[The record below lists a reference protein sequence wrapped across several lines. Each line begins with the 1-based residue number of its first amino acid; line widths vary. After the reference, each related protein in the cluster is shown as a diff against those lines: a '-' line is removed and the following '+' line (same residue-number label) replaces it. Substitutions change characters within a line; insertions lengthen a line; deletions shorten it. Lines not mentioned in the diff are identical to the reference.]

1 MTVHTGSPN
10 NEVPSNPST
19 APVLDLNQFRL
30 PQTFADMIGVKKELL
45 KIPVRKP
52 YRQEFIRVHPDP
64 AYQLQTSLL
73 ELKEE
78 SEFYLVGPDA
88 LEACANEVV
97 PVVLYL
103 TMTRHSDLLVWP
115 VRLPNAEGKDNDW
128 NASAREAA
136 ALAQHAWISVRSNSR
151 SQMYDVFRATANIPA
166 PEWPNKPLDELL
178 ALAFRG
184 RIILKPDHDVLQR
197 LSGEK

>member
-1 MTVHTGSPN
+1 
-10 NEVPSNPST
+10 
-19 APVLDLNQFRL
+19 
-30 PQTFADMIGVKKELL
+30 MIGVKKLLL

-52 YRQEFIRVHPDP
+52 NRQEFIRVRPDP
-64 AYQLQTSLL
+64 AYQIQTSLL
-73 ELKEE
+73 ELKDEG
-78 SEFYLVGPDA
+78 EFYLVGPDA

-103 TMTRHSDLLVWP
+103 TMTRHNDLFVWP
-115 VRLPNAEGKDNDW
+115 VRLPNAEGQDNDW
-128 NASAREAA
+128 HASAREAA
-136 ALAQHAWISVRSNSR
+136 AQAQHAWISVRSNLRSR
-151 SQMYDVFRATANIPA
+151 MYDVFQATANIPD